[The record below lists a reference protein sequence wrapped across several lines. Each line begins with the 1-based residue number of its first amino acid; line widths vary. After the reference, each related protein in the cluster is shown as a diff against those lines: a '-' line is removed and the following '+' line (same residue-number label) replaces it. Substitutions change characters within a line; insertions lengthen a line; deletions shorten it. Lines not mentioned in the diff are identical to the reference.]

1 METSRYFFPYCCSKK
16 TQKNK
21 KNKNPTA
28 VLSLQGRWVFDILS
42 ISTAKLQ
49 EDKEKAFLGV
59 LSTLCW
65 RKMPFAPLFPVH
77 LQGWMGTI
85 CPSLSH
91 LLRSAQASEYH
102 LWEAWRHCW
111 SRGNC
116 SELFT
121 AGNDHS
127 STAILLRY
135 SASYPGLRQMSSTK
149 GMECLDVAKPPYQIP
164 AKILRFLQDKHF

>member
-135 SASYPGLRQMSSTK
+135 FCFLPRSQADVQHQRN
-149 GMECLDVAKPPYQIP
+149 GMPRCSKATLSDTSKNTP
-164 AKILRFLQDKHF
+164 FLAG